1 MKHNEQRVLV
11 LFDVQNMYYSAKHLY
26 NTKVNFKE
34 ILKTAVAGRKLIRAI
49 AYAIKTE
56 IKEESVFHDALE
68 KIGIEVKTKDLQ
80 IFYGGAKKGDWD
92 IGIAMDAVRLSPK
105 VDAVVIVSG
114 DGDFKDLANYLKSH
128 GCRAEAIAFGET
140 TSKHLKES
148 VDDFVDL
155 SRDKRRYLI
164 RGNACRQG
172 SRPPMGNK
180 PMNSG
185 QHMGYRPHMGSQPPK
200 GASIRQQP
208 PRVFA
213 GNQGAKAPVAGQPIY
228 KPIINKGARPATA
241 IVKKAIATA
250 APKSPAQEDVV
261 VNNTHLD
268 DIAKPAPKKVVKKL
282 PIKKIKS
289 GAPTKPAKP
298 VVKKKVVKKK

>member
-68 KIGIEVKTKDLQ
+68 KMGIEVKTKDLQ
-80 IFYGGAKKGDWD
+80 VFYGGAKKGDWD

-114 DGDFKDLANYLKSH
+114 DGDFKDLVNYLKSH

-140 TSKHLKES
+140 SSKHLKDV

-155 SRDKRRYLI
+155 SRDKRKYLI
-164 RGNACRQG
+164 RGNVRQG
-172 SRPPMGNK
+172 SRPPMGNRP
-180 PMNSG
+180 PMG
-185 QHMGYRPHMGSQPPK
+185 PRPPMGSQPPK

-208 PRVFA
+208 PRVH
-213 GNQGAKAPVAGQPIY
+213 
-228 KPIINKGARPATA
+228 KPIVNKGAKPAAA
-241 IVKKAIATA
+241 IVKKAVATA
-250 APKSPAQEDVV
+250 KPSQAQKDEV
-261 VNNTHLD
+261 VNNTHLE
-268 DIAKPAPKKVVKKL
+268 DIAKPTPKKVVKKL
-282 PIKKIKS
+282 PVKK
-289 GAPTKPAKP
+289 AKP
-298 VVKKKVVKKK
+298 VVKKPKKVVKKK

>member
-172 SRPPMGNK
+172 SRPPMGNRP
-180 PMNSG
+180 PMGSRPP
-185 QHMGYRPHMGSQPPK
+185 MGNRPMSSQPPK

-208 PRVFA
+208 PRM
-213 GNQGAKAPVAGQPIY
+213 GKPVH
-228 KPIINKGARPATA
+228 KPIINKGARPAA
-241 IVKKAIATA
+241 VIVKKAVATA
-250 APKSPAQEDVV
+250 KPSPKSPAQEDTV

-268 DIAKPAPKKVVKKL
+268 DIAKPTPKKVVKKL
-282 PIKKIKS
+282 PVKKVKS
-289 GAPTKPAKP
+289 GAPAKATKPA
-298 VVKKKVVKKK
+298 VKKKVVKKK

>member
-80 IFYGGAKKGDWD
+80 VFYGGAKKGDWD

-114 DGDFKDLANYLKSH
+114 DGDFKDLVNYLKSH

-140 TSKHLKES
+140 SSKHLKDV
-148 VDDFVDL
+148 VDDFTDL

-164 RGNACRQG
+164 RGNASRQG
-172 SRPPMGNK
+172 SRPPMGNRPAMGSRPPMGNR
-180 PMNSG
+180 PMN
-185 QHMGYRPHMGSQPPK
+185 SQPPK

-208 PRVFA
+208 TRV
-213 GNQGAKAPVAGQPIY
+213 GKPVH
-228 KPIINKGARPATA
+228 KPIINKGAKASVPAAA
-241 IVKKAIATA
+241 IVKKAVATA
-250 APKSPAQEDVV
+250 QKDEI
-261 VNNTHLD
+261 VNTTHLE

-282 PIKKIKS
+282 PVKK
-289 GAPTKPAKP
+289 AKP
-298 VVKKKVVKKK
+298 VAKPTVKKKVVKKK